1 MIKNKPKV
9 EIKMTD
15 RNISIHGDKNSIL
28 SALGAFVLYLVEK
41 ENFEVDDII
50 EVVSLGLAMSDKNRI
65 RKFNNLKDLL
75 DLLK

>member
-28 SALGAFVLYLVEK
+28 SALGAFVLYLIKKCGFDED
-41 ENFEVDDII
+41 EII
-50 EVVSLGLAMSDKNRI
+50 NVVSLGIALSNKNRI
-65 RKFNNLKDLL
+65 KINNLKDLL
-75 DLLK
+75 DLFK

>member
-1 MIKNKPKV
+1 MIKNKPNFKI
-9 EIKMTD
+9 EMTEK
-15 RNISIHGDKNSIL
+15 NISVHGDKTSIL
-28 SALGAFVLYLVEK
+28 SALGAFVLFLVEK